1 MLLNK
6 DFKSTKERI
15 DFIIENKSTLLAGKK
30 AEIKKADGI
39 SHIVNIYSKD
49 NAIKA
54 NEIIDNYQEL
64 SEIKIEA
71 LINTTNVID
80 SHQDLHVK
88 GIWNK
93 TVKENRNMLHLA
105 EHKMDF
111 DNIISDGQDLKA
123 SVKEFDWRELGYDF
137 EGKTEAL
144 LFESTVKRGRNQRM
158 FDQYAKGFVKNH
170 SVGMQY
176 IKLELA
182 VNDESYQKE
191 FETYN
196 KYIDLAINPEKA
208 EELGYFWVVQ
218 EAKAIEGSAVPI
230 GSNTF
235 TPTTNNNKQPSNDTA
250 KENEP
255 SPDTQLL
262 NKLNNL
268 LTKI

>member
-1 MLLNK
+1 
-6 DFKSTKERI
+6 
-15 DFIIENKSTLLAGKK
+15 
-30 AEIKKADGI
+30 
-39 SHIVNIYSKD
+39 
-49 NAIKA
+49 
-54 NEIIDNYQEL
+54 
-64 SEIKIEA
+64 
-71 LINTTNVID
+71 
-80 SHQDLHVK
+80 
-88 GIWNK
+88 
-93 TVKENRNMLHLA
+93 MLHLA

-182 VNDESYQKE
+182 VNDASYQKE

-235 TPTTNNNKQPSNDTA
+235 TQTINNNKQPSNDTA